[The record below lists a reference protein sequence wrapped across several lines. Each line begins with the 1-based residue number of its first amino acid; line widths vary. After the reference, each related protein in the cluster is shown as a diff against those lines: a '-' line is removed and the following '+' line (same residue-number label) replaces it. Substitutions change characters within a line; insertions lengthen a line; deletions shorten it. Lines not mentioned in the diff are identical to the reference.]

1 MKYYAI
7 ISAENLVEQVV
18 TASGNSEES
27 KAHYESVFGKRCVET
42 FRDGS
47 QRKRFAG
54 VGMTYSETLDAFIY
68 AKPFASWILNSETAV
83 WEAPIAKPVDTAT
96 QVHGWDESSTSWQVS
111 TRFNLS
117 QADAD
122 LIATV
127 STVEE
132 LEAIKGQ
139 LSEDGRA
146 QLGLVS

>member
-1 MKYYAI
+1 MKYFAI

-18 TASGNSEES
+18 TASGNSKDL

-68 AKPFASWILNSETAV
+68 AKPFASWILNNETAK
-83 WEAPIAKPVDTAT
+83 WEAPTAKPVGTAT
-96 QVHGWDESSTSWQVS
+96 QVYGWDESSKSWQAS

-122 LIATV
+122 LLATV
-127 STVEE
+127 TTVEE
-132 LEAIKGQ
+132 LEAIKDQ
-139 LSEDGRA
+139 FSDDGRA
-146 QLGLVS
+146 QMELVS